1 MSTIVVFS
9 MFVTSFMPL
18 WISIL
23 IIEFLGICDVNNSNK
38 ITEIVCVSVI
48 VLLNLMSF
56 LLLKNWLK
64 KAGKSASEELVVVE
78 AKENKTISAEY
89 LLSYILPLFAFDFKT
104 WHSVILFLVFFCTLA
119 FVCVRHNYISLNIV
133 LEMMGYSQY
142 DCLLKKEDVDT
153 EISRIVITKEHLK
166 TFCGRL
172 IKINHLNNEIGLMM
186 KADDP
191 FF

>member
-18 WISIL
+18 WVSIL
-23 IIEFLGICDVNNSNK
+23 IIEVLGICDLNNSNK
-38 ITEIVCVSVI
+38 ITEIICFSAI

-56 LLLKNWLK
+56 SLLKNWLK
-64 KAGKSASEELVVVE
+64 KAEKSASEELVVVE
-78 AKENKTISAEY
+78 AKENKNISAEY

-142 DCLLKKEDVDT
+142 ECRLKKEDVET
-153 EISRIVITKEHLK
+153 EISKVVFSKEHLNTRRGK
-166 TFCGRL
+166 L
-172 IKINHLNNEIGLMM
+172 IKINHLNNEIGLTVQ
-186 KADDP
+186 KRL
-191 FF
+191 

>member
-23 IIEFLGICDVNNSNK
+23 IIDFLSIYDQNNGNK

-48 VLLNLMSF
+48 LLLNLTSF
-56 LLLKNWLK
+56 IIMKRWLK
-64 KAGKSASEELVVVE
+64 RAGKSASEELVVVE

-104 WHSVILFLVFFCTLA
+104 WHSVILFSVFFCTLS
-119 FVCVRHNYISLNIV
+119 FVCVRHNHISLNIV
-133 LEMMGYSQY
+133 LEIMGYSQY
-142 DCLLKKEDVDT
+142 ECLLKKEDVET
-153 EISRIVITKEHLK
+153 EISRIVLTKVRLN
-166 TFCGRL
+166 TWRGRL
-172 IKINHLNNEIGLMM
+172 VKVNHLNNEIGLIV
-186 KADDP
+186 K
-191 FF
+191 